1 MSVAGDGTGNGAP
14 RALIADDEPHLASY
28 LRDKL
33 AATWPE
39 LAIVGVAAN
48 GPDALRLI
56 EEHDPDVLFLDIRM
70 PGLTGLEVAQRA
82 AEGVH
87 VVFVTAYDQYA
98 VEAFDR
104 EAADYLLKPVTDERL
119 ADTVRRLREKL
130 RAPPAADELK
140 SALDVLA
147 RVLPGIAGGV
157 AGAGEKLAWIRASIG
172 NQVRLIAVEDVCYFQ
187 ANDKYTSVFTTEG
200 EALIRT
206 SLKELGESLDPQRF
220 WQIHRSTIVNVAQ
233 VAATTRDLRG
243 RTLIKL
249 KTRPEAL
256 PVSRAFAHRFRQM

>member
-1 MSVAGDGTGNGAP
+1 VSDPGNGAP

-33 AATWPE
+33 AAAWPE
-39 LAIVGVAAN
+39 LSVVGVAGS

-56 EEHDPDVLFLDIRM
+56 EEHDPDILFLDIRM
-70 PGLTGLEVAQRA
+70 PGLTGLEVARRA

-87 VVFVTAYDQYA
+87 VVFVTAYDEYA

-104 EAADYLLKPVTDERL
+104 AAADYLLKPVTDERL
-119 ADTVRRLREKL
+119 ADTVRRLRERL
-130 RAPPAADELK
+130 RTPPAANELK
-140 SALDVLA
+140 RALDALA
-147 RVLPGIAGGV
+147 RVLPEMTGAGG
-157 AGAGEKLAWIRASIG
+157 GERLAWIRASIG

-187 ANDKYTSVFTTEG
+187 ANDKYTSVFTVEG

-206 SLKELGESLDPQRF
+206 PLKELGETLDPQRF

-256 PVSRAFAHRFRQM
+256 TVSRAFAHRFRQM